1 MKQPSFR
8 PSCRILWALL
18 SFLVAVSNVSAQRS
32 ESMDPVVVPQNRIT
46 MRELGWPPL
55 DVIPEDEKGIT
66 SLVTAPGGSIY
77 GATTG
82 FQAHLFVLKP
92 AGALVRPLGKIPGA
106 QSVHHSLV
114 APADG
119 MIYFGTSLW
128 NRGRLDLRGKD
139 IAEKYRNF
147 AGGRIFRFDPGEEE
161 KNRIRTHWADPA
173 RDCPG
178 LTDLGI
184 PVPGDGIHAMVG
196 RGNELYGVSF
206 PGGVFFVFDLSRRA
220 VVFREEICGE
230 PAAEN
235 PTKSVPR
242 DLIVDKEGTVWGTG
256 DFGKFFK
263 YVPLA
268 KKLVKL
274 DISVPCLPG
283 REFLNMADSFA
294 LAGDGKIYGGG
305 SDGYVFCLDPKTE
318 TVRNLGKPL
327 WQKRI
332 RAIVVGKDG
341 DVYGIGGEELGIGRL
356 FVFRTSSNS
365 FEILGM
371 IEANHPPFYNWL
383 ANEFDDM
390 TLGHDGTI
398 YIGEN
403 SRRAHLFIFCPW

>member
-1 MKQPSFR
+1 MKRPSFC
-8 PSCRILWALL
+8 SLCRILWA
-18 SFLVAVSNVSAQRS
+18 FLFFSAAASNVSAQRT
-32 ESMDPVVVPQNRIT
+32 ESMDAVVVPQNRID

-66 SLVTAPGGSIY
+66 ALVTAPDGSIY

-82 FQAHLFVLKP
+82 FQAHLFLLKP

-114 APADG
+114 APEDG

-128 NRGRLDLRGKD
+128 NRGRIDLRGKD
-139 IAEKYRNF
+139 ITEKYRNF
-147 AGGRIFRFDPGEEE
+147 SGGHIFRFDPREEE

-178 LTDLGI
+178 LSDLGI
-184 PVPGDGIHAMVG
+184 PVAGDGIHALVG

-206 PGGVFFVFDLSRRA
+206 PGGVFFVFDLSRRMVA
-220 VVFREEICGE
+220 FREEICGE
-230 PAAEN
+230 PISEN
-235 PTKSVPR
+235 PYKSVPR
-242 DLIVDKEGTVWGTG
+242 DLIVDQQGTVWGTG
-256 DFGKFFK
+256 DSGKFFK
-263 YVPLA
+263 YIPSL

-274 DISVPCLPG
+274 DIAVPCIQG
-283 REFLNMADSFA
+283 REFLNVVDAFSMAD
-294 LAGDGKIYGGG
+294 DGKIYGGD

-341 DVYGIGGEELGIGRL
+341 NVYGIGGEELGIGRL
-356 FVFRTSSNS
+356 FVYRTSSNA

>member
-1 MKQPSFR
+1 MKRPMYPSSRARSLRPFFFR
-8 PSCRILWALL
+8 LAASH
-18 SFLVAVSNVSAQRS
+18 VSAQRT
-32 ESMDPVVVPQNRIT
+32 ESMDPIVVPQNRIA

-66 SLVTAPGGSIY
+66 SLVTAPDGFIY

-82 FQAHLFVLKP
+82 FQSHLFVLKP
-92 AGALVRPLGKIPGA
+92 AGALVRPLGRIPGT

-114 APADG
+114 APGDG
-119 MIYFGTSLW
+119 RIYFGTSLW

-147 AGGRIFRFDPGEEE
+147 TGGRIFRFDPGEEE
-161 KNRIRTHWADPA
+161 KNRILTHWADPG

-184 PVPGDGIHAMVG
+184 PVAGDGIHAMVG

-220 VVFREEICGE
+220 VVFREEICGK
-230 PAAEN
+230 PVAEN
-235 PTKSVPR
+235 PLKSVPR
-242 DLIVDKEGTVWGTG
+242 DLIVDGDGNVWGTR
-256 DFGKFFK
+256 DLGKFFK
-263 YVPLA
+263 YLPSA

-274 DISVPCLPG
+274 DLSVPCLQG
-283 REFLNMADSFA
+283 REFLNVADAFA

-327 WQKRI
+327 WQRRI
-332 RAIVVGKDG
+332 RAIVVGKNG

-356 FVFRTSSNS
+356 FVFRASSNS

-390 TLGHDGTI
+390 TIGLDGTI